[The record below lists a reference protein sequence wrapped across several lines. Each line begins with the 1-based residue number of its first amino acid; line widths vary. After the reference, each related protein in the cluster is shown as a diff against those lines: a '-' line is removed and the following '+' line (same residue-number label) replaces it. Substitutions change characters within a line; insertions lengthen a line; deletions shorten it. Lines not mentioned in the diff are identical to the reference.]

1 MPRRRKFIPI
11 AAAVSLSLLLHVLL
25 LTGFDI
31 DLAKL
36 QALSDPPPIEARLVR
51 IEPDRP
57 PPPAPEARRPKPP
70 AMAPR
75 PVPEAAPEP
84 EPVEAAAPELPVE
97 APAEPQPSAE
107 EPVVNQQPPAETV
120 TAVPLNHLPD
130 RIEMTYDIRYG
141 PASGQQTLQWIVAD
155 GRYTITSVAGAT
167 GLTRMLYS
175 GQLIQTSQGRVTA
188 SGLQP
193 EVFWDQRGK
202 KRSSGHFD
210 FENRSLAVS
219 RGSRVEALPLPD
231 DAQDSQSLLF
241 HFALHAP
248 RIRADGYQVFDGR
261 KLRPYYFALRG
272 EETLDTPLGALKTL
286 HLERV
291 NAPEDRRFEVW
302 LAVDLHYLPV
312 RVLRPEEGGM
322 DGELVIRSIA
332 YPR

>member
-1 MPRRRKFIPI
+1 MRGRRKLVPI

-31 DLAKL
+31 ELAKL

-51 IEPDRP
+51 VEPAPSP
-57 PPPAPEARRPKPP
+57 PPPRAVRRIPPQPAPAVPPPPQVEA
-70 AMAPR
+70 
-75 PVPEAAPEP
+75 EP

-97 APAEPQPSAE
+97 APVDQQAPAVAE
-107 EPVVNQQPPAETV
+107 QPPAEAV
-120 TAVPLNHLPD
+120 TAVPLNRLPD
-130 RIEMTYDIRYG
+130 RIEMIYDIRYG
-141 PASGQQTLQWIVAD
+141 PASGQQTLNWIVAD
-155 GRYTITSVAGAT
+155 GRYTISSVAGAT

-193 EVFWDQRGK
+193 EAFWDQRGK
-202 KRSSGHFD
+202 KRSSGRFD
-210 FENRSLAVS
+210 FGNRSLSVS
-219 RGSRVEALPLPD
+219 RGSSVKTLPLPD

-248 RIRADGYQVFDGR
+248 NLDAEGYHVFDGR
-261 KLRPYYFALRG
+261 KLRPYYFVLRG
-272 EETLDTPLGALKTL
+272 EETLDTPLGPLKTL
-286 HLERV
+286 HLERA

-322 DGELVIRSIA
+322 DGEVVIRSIT

>member
-1 MPRRRKFIPI
+1 MRGRRKLIPI

-36 QALSDPPPIEARLVR
+36 QALSEPPPIEARLVGV
-51 IEPDRP
+51 EPAP
-57 PPPAPEARRPKPP
+57 PPPRAIRRTPPKPAP
-70 AMAPR
+70 A
-75 PVPEAAPEP
+75 VPPPPQVETEP
-84 EPVEAAAPELPVE
+84 EPVEAAAPELPAE
-97 APAEPQPSAE
+97 APVDQQPPAVAE
-107 EPVVNQQPPAETV
+107 QPPAETV
-120 TAVPLNHLPD
+120 TAAPLNRLPD
-130 RIEMTYDIRYG
+130 RIEMIYDIRYG
-141 PASGQQTLQWIVAD
+141 PASGQQTLNWIVAD

-193 EVFWDQRGK
+193 EAFWDQRGK
-202 KRSSGHFD
+202 KRSSGRFD

-219 RGSRVEALPLPD
+219 RGDSVKTLPLPD

-248 RIRADGYQVFDGR
+248 SLDADGYHVFDGR
-261 KLRPYYFALRG
+261 KLRPYYFVLRG
-272 EETLDTPLGALKTL
+272 EETLDTPLGPLKTL
-286 HLERV
+286 HLERAH
-291 NAPEDRRFEVW
+291 APEDRRFEVW

-312 RVLRPEEGGM
+312 RVLRPEDGGM
-322 DGELVIRSIA
+322 DGEVVIRSIS